1 MAHPV
6 WHHHCSLI
14 YKSGEIF
21 LVNAM
26 CYVIQRYLIGNMNLL
41 SYETLNGVYH
51 FDPTSINN
59 NNYEMAKW

>member
-1 MAHPV
+1 M
-6 WHHHCSLI
+6 
-14 YKSGEIF
+14 F